1 MTRARKTAAPAMWQ
15 DNHSGDRGHRLMT
28 RKLADAIPALYA
40 NENAADYDTVLA
52 PAKLFSPYGSWTWY
66 ITELDPETGLCFGL
80 IDGFEKELGY
90 FDLTELAETTIFGG
104 VPAVERDLYWQP
116 KTLGEIRNGSREN
129 PPRNE
134 DARERETETGEIH
147 PPALTASGE
156 PLFGHAAHD
165 APDGAGGELPA
176 GDAAASNDDAVDPAG
191 KPDAA
196 GEHGAPDET
205 IITEELKVVL
215 SIRAGHAT
223 IGVQRTSS
231 DPHIEEFDG
240 LDMAGLAEKAPAVIE
255 RARTKWHAEPRAA
268 QAPAAERETGQKRP
282 EALRLF

>member
-134 DARERETETGEIH
+134 DARERETKTGESGGEGVMEIH
-147 PPALTASGE
+147 PP
-156 PLFGHAAHD
+156 D
-165 APDGAGGELPA
+165 AVSAGAGEKQDA
-176 GDAAASNDDAVDPAG
+176 GAEDPVEH
-191 KPDAA
+191 A
-196 GEHGAPDET
+196 GEA
-205 IITEELKVVL
+205 EELEVVL
-215 SIRAGHAT
+215 SVRAGHAA
-223 IGVQRTSS
+223 IRVQSS
-231 DPHIEEFDG
+231 SPDPYIEEFDG
-240 LDMAGLAEKAPAVIE
+240 LDMAGLAEKVPAVIE
-255 RARTKWHAEPRAA
+255 RARTKRQTEPRAA
-268 QAPAAERETGQKRP
+268 QAPAAERETGQQRP